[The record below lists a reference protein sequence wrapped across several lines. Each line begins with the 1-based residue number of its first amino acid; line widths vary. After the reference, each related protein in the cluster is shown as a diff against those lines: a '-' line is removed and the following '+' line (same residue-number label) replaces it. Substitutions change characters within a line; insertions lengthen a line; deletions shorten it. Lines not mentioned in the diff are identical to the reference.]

1 MKWKSIL
8 AAGAGEP
15 FSIRRETG
23 NEFSATTVHCASVTR
38 ITARQRAQ
46 SEIGGRICNRTS
58 QESSHDRPR
67 RAKAHGPEPAR
78 MLRALCPVPGRA
90 ALFQRRADDEAG

>member
-23 NEFSATTVHCASVTR
+23 NEFSATTARCASVTR

-46 SEIGGRICNRTS
+46 SEIGEKTS
-58 QESSHDRPR
+58 QESCHDRPR
-67 RAKAHGPEPAR
+67 RFEVR
-78 MLRALCPVPGRA
+78 
-90 ALFQRRADDEAG
+90 